1 MSSCILKDL
10 SIYEKYVS
18 LECKPLS
25 KICVNTL
32 EYLNAMR
39 PYIVYKHGNKGNN
52 FV

>member
-25 KICVNTL
+25 KI
-32 EYLNAMR
+32 MR
-39 PYIVYKHGNKGNN
+39 QYIRIFKRNEAIYRLQAWQ
-52 FV
+52 